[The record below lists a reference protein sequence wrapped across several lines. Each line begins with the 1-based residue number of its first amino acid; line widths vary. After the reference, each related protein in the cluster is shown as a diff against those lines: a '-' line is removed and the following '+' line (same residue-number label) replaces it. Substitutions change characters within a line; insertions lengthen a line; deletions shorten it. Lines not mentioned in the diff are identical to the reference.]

1 MMKKHTIQLRWHW
14 LMMLSVV
21 LCLCLTPG
29 FVATASS
36 QDTGDEREYKIKAA
50 FIYNFIRFTKWPD
63 NGKKPMVISVLGKN
77 PFGKSSF
84 EAVENK
90 VIPTTKRKLIV
101 KELGEFKEGMD
112 LKKSDVLFISSSE
125 KDNFKE
131 ILKNIGNARVLT
143 VADSEGFIVD
153 GGMINLVLK
162 GRNVRWELNAGA
174 VKKSSLKLNSQL
186 YRSAVK
192 VVGN

>member
-1 MMKKHTIQLRWHW
+1 MI
-14 LMMLSVV
+14 LSVL
-21 LCLCLTPG
+21 LCLCLIPG
-29 FVATASS
+29 SVASAS
-36 QDTGDEREYKIKAA
+36 DHDAFDEREYKIKAA
-50 FIYNFIRFTKWPD
+50 FIYNFIRFTKWPAA
-63 NGKKPMVISVLGKN
+63 GEQPMVISILGEN

-84 EAVENK
+84 ETVENK
-90 VIPTTKRKLIV
+90 VMPTTKRKLIV
-101 KELGEFKEGMD
+101 KELGEFTDGMD
-112 LKKSDVLFISSSE
+112 LKKSNVLFVSSSE
-125 KDNFKE
+125 KDNFKV
-131 ILKNIGNARVLT
+131 IIKSIGNARVLT
-143 VADSEGFIVD
+143 VADSDSFITD